1 MLMKLVILLFLILII
16 YSLGSGLYYLVNEK
30 TRKDSDNVVK
40 ALTWRIVLSLV
51 LFLTL
56 FVAYY
61 LGWIQ
66 PHGI

>member
-16 YSLGSGLYYLVNEK
+16 YSLGSSLYYLVNEK

-56 FVAYY
+56 FAAYY

-66 PHGI
+66 PHGL